1 VQAGDVIAERFEL
14 NTLAQAGGMGSVY
27 RATDR
32 STGEAV
38 AVKVLR
44 SPRGNHEQRFLREAS
59 LLADLH
65 HTAIVRHIGHGRT
78 AAGEL
83 YLAMEWLD
91 GEDLGHRLAR
101 GPMSPEQAVT
111 LLGRIAGGLALLHDR
126 GGVHRDLKPS
136 NIYLAGGEV
145 EQAVILDFG
154 IARAAAALAVTN
166 TGVMIGTPGYTA
178 PEQVRGSRDVDA
190 RADVFALGCV
200 LYECL
205 AGSPA
210 FAGEHIM
217 AVLARVLLDEPP
229 RLADAAPATPP
240 ALDALV
246 GAMLDKDPTR
256 RPAHA
261 RELVHLL
268 DELELDRADSG
279 PPTPKPPTLGT
290 DEQRFMSL
298 VVAAE
303 LEGAAGAHIAALPT
317 LDGASDSSADDH
329 TLAPDAST
337 LGERLSDV
345 VQRHGGRLERLADG
359 AWVVVAAHRSA
370 GGPATDQAAL
380 ASRCA
385 LALRATLPGARVA
398 IASGRGVSAGRMPV
412 GEVIDRALALLGPAV
427 PGEVVSDSLTA
438 GLIGN
443 RFEVERDGDSLVV
456 RRQRNELD
464 SDRRVL
470 GRVPPYVGR
479 DRELSMLL
487 ALFEEC
493 AGEPTARAA
502 MIRAPAGFGKSRLV
516 RQLHHRLTMRGAGF
530 TWLYARGDP
539 MRVGAPFALAAQL
552 IRRAAGIIEGEPL
565 EERRAKLMDRTRRVP
580 APEQARVR
588 AFLGELCD
596 APSAD
601 QDAQLATARRDA
613 AVMGDQLRRAWD
625 DWLAAEAAEGPV
637 VLVLDDLHLGD
648 LPTTKLVD
656 SSLRNLRE
664 LPLLVL
670 ALARPEVD
678 ALLPGLW
685 AQRPLTELKLP
696 ELSRKASSRL
706 VRDLLGDAATDEG
719 VDRLVAQAGGN
730 AFYIEELCR
739 VAAEEPAQAL
749 PGTVL
754 AMAQARLSMLG
765 TGARRVLRAAAVF
778 GDIFPAAGVVALST
792 GAARGGPSGGGSG
805 RAVDDCNHLLEELC
819 NGEVIESRPA
829 SRYHGEREF
838 AFRHSL
844 LREAAYAT
852 LTEADRA
859 LGHRLAAEWFEAG
872 AHRDAV
878 LIAEH
883 WLRGGMPE
891 RAVSGFLAAARE
903 ALEGN
908 DLDAVLERVERGLNA
923 GASGEELGELLWLR
937 AEAHR
942 WRADYVA
949 SAESAALAL
958 AALPAGRPM
967 WWAAA
972 TAAVSVFAATQLF
985 ARLDDLLNR
994 AKTAPADADAAGER
1008 IRMLAKGAIQLYLL
1022 GRYEQG
1028 DELCELADRERD
1040 AAGDDP
1046 SVMARVHEAQAF
1058 REGARAEQG
1067 RALELLAAAADA
1079 YELAG
1084 DLRNAAMGNSN
1095 LGYTYMQ
1102 LGDYPHA
1109 CTLLADAVRD
1119 GERLGLAFVVSV
1131 ATQNLGRATALGGSR
1146 EHGLELEREALAQ
1159 FREQGDHHMAAVC
1172 RVYMAEIH
1180 VLAGDAVAAVDEA
1193 AQAAPQLA
1201 ANPPARAMALA
1212 VLARAHLATGDE
1224 AEALTIA
1231 REAYTLLESLGGL
1244 DEGEMLV
1251 RLGYAEA
1258 LAANGRGEESRALA
1272 AVAAERLR
1280 RLAERLDDPALRAS
1294 YLDAVPENAALL
1306 ALAE

>member
-1 VQAGDVIAERFEL
+1 MRAGDVIAERFEL
-14 NTLAQAGGMGSVY
+14 DTLAQAGGMGSVY

-32 STGEAV
+32 STGERV

-44 SPRGNHEQRFLREAS
+44 SPRGGHEERFLREAS
-59 LLADLH
+59 LLANLH
-65 HTAIVRHIGHGRT
+65 HPAIVRHIGHGRT
-78 AAGEL
+78 PAGEL

-91 GEDLGHRLAR
+91 GEELGRRIAH
-101 GPMSPEQAVT
+101 GPMSPEDAVT
-111 LLGRIAGGLALLHDR
+111 LIRRIAGGLALLHDR

-136 NIYLAGGEV
+136 NIYLVGGAV
-145 EQAVILDFG
+145 DQAVLLDFG

-178 PEQVRGSRDVDA
+178 PEQVRGTRDVNA

-205 AGSPA
+205 AGAPA
-210 FAGEHIM
+210 FPGEHIM
-217 AVLARVLLDEPP
+217 AVLARVLLDEPA
-229 RLADAAPATPP
+229 RLTDVAPETPAT
-240 ALDALV
+240 LDALI

-261 RELVHLL
+261 RELIHLV
-268 DELELDRADSG
+268 DELELDRATSR
-279 PPTPKPPTLGT
+279 PPTPRPPTLGT

-298 VVAAE
+298 VAATE
-303 LEGAAGAHIAALPT
+303 LEGAAGANIGAMPT
-317 LDGASDSSADDH
+317 VEGAGNPDDH
-329 TLAPDAST
+329 TLAPDAGT
-337 LGERLSDV
+337 MGERLADV
-345 VQRHGGRLERLADG
+345 VRRHGGQLERLADG
-359 AWVVVAAHRSA
+359 AWVVVAAPTAAR
-370 GGPATDQAAL
+370 GPATDQAAL
-380 ASRCA
+380 AGRCA
-385 LALRATLPGARVA
+385 LALQAALPGARVA

-412 GEVIDRALALLGPAV
+412 GEVIDRALALLGRVV
-427 PGEVVSDSLTA
+427 PGQVATDSLTA
-438 GLIGN
+438 GLVGS
-443 RFEVERDGDSLVV
+443 RFEVNREDDLLVV
-456 RRQRNELD
+456 RRERNELD

-470 GRVPPYVGR
+470 GRMPPYVGR
-479 DRELSMLL
+479 DRELSMLMS
-487 ALFEEC
+487 LFDEC
-493 AGEPTARAA
+493 AGEPTARAVL
-502 MIRAPAGFGKSRLV
+502 IRAPAGFGKSRLV
-516 RQLHHRLTMRGAGF
+516 RQLHHRLSMRGAGF

-552 IRRAAGIIEGEPL
+552 IRRAAGIVEGEPL
-565 EERRAKLMDRTRRVP
+565 EERRAKLIDRTQAVP
-580 APEQARVR
+580 PAEQQRVR

-596 APSAD
+596 APMAEE
-601 QDAQLATARRDA
+601 DAQLATARRDA
-613 AVMGDQLRRAWD
+613 AVMGDQIRRAWD
-625 DWLAAEAAEGPV
+625 DWLTAEAADKPV
-637 VLVLDDLHLGD
+637 VLVLDDLHRGD
-648 LPTTKLVD
+648 LPTVKLVN
-656 SSLRNLRE
+656 SALRNLRE

-678 ALLPGLW
+678 ELLPGLW
-685 AQRPLTELKLP
+685 SQRPLTELKLP
-696 ELSRKASSRL
+696 ELSRKASARL
-706 VRDLLGDAATDEG
+706 VRELLGDDASADV

-730 AFYIEELCR
+730 AFYLEELCR

-749 PGTVL
+749 PSTVL
-754 AMAQARLSMLG
+754 AMAQARLSTLG
-765 TGARRVLRAAAVF
+765 SAARRVLRAAAVF
-778 GDIFPAAGVVALST
+778 GDIFPATGVVTLST
-792 GAARGGPSGGGSG
+792 GAARGQESG
-805 RAVDDCNHLLEELC
+805 REVEECNQLLAELC
-819 NGEVIESRPA
+819 DGEVIEARPA
-829 SRYHGEREF
+829 SRFHGEREF

-852 LTEADRA
+852 LTDADRA
-859 LGHRLAAEWFEAG
+859 LGHRLAAEWFEASG
-872 AHRDAV
+872 DRDAV
-878 LIAEH
+878 LVAEH

-891 RAVSGFLAAARE
+891 RAVAGFLAAARE

-942 WRADYVA
+942 WRADYIA

-958 AALPAGRPM
+958 AALPAGRPI

-972 TAAVSVFAATQLF
+972 TAAVSVFAATQAF
-985 ARLDDLLNR
+985 ARLDDLLSR
-994 AKTAPADADAAGER
+994 AKTAPADADAGVER

-1028 DELCELADRERD
+1028 DELCDLADREIH

-1046 SVMARVHEAQAF
+1046 SVRARLHEAQAF

-1102 LGDYPHA
+1102 LGDYAHA
-1109 CTLLADAVRD
+1109 CALLAEAVRD

-1131 ATQNLGRATALGGSR
+1131 ATQNLGRATALGGNL
-1146 EHGLELEREALAQ
+1146 EHGLELERGALAQ
-1159 FREQGDHHMAAVC
+1159 FREQGDHHMSAVC
-1172 RVYMAEIH
+1172 RIYLAEIH
-1180 VLAGDAVAAVDEA
+1180 LLAGEAAAAVNEA
-1193 AQAAPQLA
+1193 AQAAPQLS

-1212 VLARAHLATGDE
+1212 VLARARLAIGDGD
-1224 AEALTIA
+1224 ALTPA
-1231 REAYTLLESLGGL
+1231 REAYTMLESLGGL

-1251 RLGYAEA
+1251 RLAYAEA
-1258 LAANGRGEESRALA
+1258 LAANGRAEEARALA

-1280 RLAERLDDPALRAS
+1280 RLAERLDDPSLRAS

-1306 ALAE
+1306 AMAE